1 MVLVVGGIAS
11 GKRTYVASLGYG
23 PHQTS
28 TDPTAPSPVLLG
40 LEEALRAGDLD
51 DEALACVLAKDVVV
65 CCEVGQGVVPVD
77 RGDRDWR
84 ERVGRT
90 CALLAGRAD
99 RVVRMVCGIPVVLK
113 DAPAR

>member
-1 MVLVVGGIAS
+1 
-11 GKRTYVASLGYG
+11 VASLGYE
-23 PHQTS
+23 PRQTS

-51 DEALACVLAKDVVV
+51 DEALACVLTKDVVV

-77 RGDRDWR
+77 RGNRDWR

-90 CALLAGRAD
+90 CTKLAAEAT
-99 RVVRMVCGIPVVLK
+99 RVVRMVCGIPMVLK
-113 DAPAR
+113 GDEV